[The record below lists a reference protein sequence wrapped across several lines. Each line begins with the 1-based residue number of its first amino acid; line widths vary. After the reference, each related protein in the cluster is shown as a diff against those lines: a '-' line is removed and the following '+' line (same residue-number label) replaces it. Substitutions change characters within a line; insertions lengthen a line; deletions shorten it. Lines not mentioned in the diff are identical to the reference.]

1 MGFPTT
7 GLFQVRRRHFRKNGA
22 GGILGFLISWPWF
35 LPFRRSGQLGSM
47 PRQASWPRAYFW
59 RTYDEALFVQQQSL
73 PLTHSLPSAEAAVP
87 LFWSPA
93 AAPPGEILSQQVFVS
108 ASTAAAAPL
117 ERVVVAEEIAASRQ
131 RVHSMYATRARR
143 PAKIGLDSFDFLRDV
158 LCMRRN
164 SYSRHSGRKLSRPTP
179 VVAQI
184 HAGRPPDRRTCQAR
198 FASADTKWIFCT
210 LSPGLWKKVSKDTLH
225 SILLRQE

>member
-1 MGFPTT
+1 M
-7 GLFQVRRRHFRKNGA
+7 
-22 GGILGFLISWPWF
+22 
-35 LPFRRSGQLGSM
+35 
-47 PRQASWPRAYFW
+47 
-59 RTYDEALFVQQQSL
+59 
-73 PLTHSLPSAEAAVP
+73 P

-93 AAPPGEILSQQVFVS
+93 AAPPGEILSQQVFVL

-117 ERVVVAEEIAASRQ
+117 ERVVVAEGIAASRQ

-210 LSPGLWKKVSKDTLH
+210 LSPGLWKKVSKDTLVFFCLN
-225 SILLRQE
+225 SKDTV